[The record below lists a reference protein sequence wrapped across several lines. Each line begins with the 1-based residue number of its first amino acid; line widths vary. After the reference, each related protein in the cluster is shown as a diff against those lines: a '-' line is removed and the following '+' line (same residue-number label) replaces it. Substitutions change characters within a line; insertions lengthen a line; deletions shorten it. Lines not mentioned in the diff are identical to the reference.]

1 MRFGVSAANIQPTGA
16 GANACIARA
25 RHAEAIGFDSVWVH
39 DHVAPTRSVRTAYP
53 YGSGEQA
60 SERAPRDYLEVL
72 TMLSALVVATRRVQI
87 GTCVLAAPYRHPA
100 VVAKM
105 GATADRLGLRLSTHC
120 GWGPEETAITQA
132 LHGLSPFEYLD
143 RHGLLGHD
151 LGTERAGPGVGDRR
165 RDPAPTRR

>member
-60 SERAPRDYLEVL
+60 SERTPRDYLEVL
-72 TMLSALVVATRRVQI
+72 TMLSALAVATRRVQI

-105 GATADRLGLRLSTHC
+105 GATADRLSGGRCLIGIGD
-120 GWGPEETAITQA
+120 GWQREEFDV
-132 LHGLSPFEYLD
+132 LNV
-143 RHGLLGHD
+143 
-151 LGTERAGPGVGDRR
+151 PGDHFDHRFAVTTD
-165 RDPAPTRR
+165 